1 MFASLSPENHFIFVD
16 QIWHYKALN
25 QYSIAK
31 NIPFMF
37 LTDFKTNLYK
47 TRI

>member
-1 MFASLSPENHFIFVD
+1 MFGSVSQKNGFEFVE

-31 NIPFMF
+31 KISFM
-37 LTDFKTNLYK
+37 LLADFKTNL
-47 TRI
+47 